1 MIPTPSSSDLTRRD
15 AIKILGAGA
24 ALASLGARSTSAS
37 AQPAA
42 AAAAATTP
50 QPFVLPKLGY
60 AYDALE
66 PHIDARTMEVHYT
79 KHHQAY
85 INPANKARANF
96 PELSTLTGEAMLA
109 DLSVVPKGPEPDP
122 LALRQLVRNN
132 VGGHVNHSFF
142 WKIIAPGSA
151 SPTDAPKLT
160 AAIEKAYPSF
170 DAFKKEFSATAMTHF
185 GSGWA
190 WLTVNKGG
198 LLIHSTPNQGSPLSE
213 AGTPV
218 IGIDVWEHAYYLKH
232 LNVRAN
238 YVAAFWDVI
247 NWAQAETNFTTAAN
261 A

>member
-1 MIPTPSSSDLTRRD
+1 MIPAPSRSSLTRRD
-15 AIKILGAGA
+15 AIKLMGAGA
-24 ALASLGARSTSAS
+24 AFASFGALSNSAQ
-37 AQPAA
+37 AQPAPSA
-42 AAAAATTP
+42 MTTP

-85 INPANKARANF
+85 ITNANKALSAY
-96 PELSTLTGEAMLA
+96 PELSTLTGEAILA
-109 DLSVVPKGPEPDP
+109 DLTSVPEPI
-122 LALRQLVRNN
+122 RMVCRNN

-142 WKIIAPGSA
+142 WQIIAPGSSA
-151 SPTDAPKLT
+151 PSAAPKLT
-160 AAIEKAYPSF
+160 AAIEKRF
-170 DAFKKEFSATAMTHF
+170 QTLDAFKKEFNGAAMTHF

-190 WLTVNKGG
+190 WLSVDKGG
-198 LLIHSTPNQGSPLSE
+198 LIVHTTVNQGSPLSE
-213 AGTPV
+213 ASTPI
-218 IGIDVWEHAYYLKH
+218 IGLDLWEHAYYLKH

-238 YVAAFWDVI
+238 YVASFWNVI